1 MKLRQLLPAAVLGI
15 TLFTSAHAAAA
26 NPDDFTVESATS
38 KATFKLADAKGKY
51 VALHFL
57 LKTECPVCLRH
68 TRDYFTKASTLPN
81 VVQIFLKP
89 DTDAEI
95 KSWADKLP
103 ADELAKNPVYRD
115 PDAKLAKAF
124 SIPDGYKFH
133 GQVVHY
139 PATVLLNSAGKEVF
153 RHVGKN
159 NGDRLSF
166 EKLAEKVG
174 ELTKAKP

>member
-1 MKLRQLLPAAVLGI
+1 MKLRLLLTLLVTTLLAAVQP
-15 TLFTSAHAAAA
+15 ARA
-26 NPDDFTVESATS
+26 NPDDFSVQSATS
-38 KATFKLADAKGKY
+38 KATFKLSDAKGKY

-57 LKTECPVCLRH
+57 LKTECPYCLRH
-68 TRDYFTKASTLPN
+68 TRDYFTKAASLPN
-81 VVQIFLKP
+81 VIHVFVKP
-89 DTDAEI
+89 DTEAEI
-95 KSWADKLP
+95 KSWAAKLP
-103 ADELAKNPVYRD
+103 ADELAKNPIYRD

-139 PATVLLNSAGKEVF
+139 PATVLLNPAGKEVF

-174 ELTKAKP
+174 ELAKAKP